1 MPSDDPA
8 STPSPVATA
17 TRVPAAITV
26 GVCVMRKKCEKLRP
40 LLAEMTSGGDM
51 TVVVFEQQ
59 SILEDAVS
67 DWPVVDVLV
76 AFYSKGF
83 PLAKVGEYVRL
94 REPFCF
100 NAIGPMSE
108 LLDRRAIY
116 SRLQQIGVAVPKHVV
131 YDHLGG
137 GEGLVLREDYLEVS
151 GVRINKPFVEKPA
164 SAEDHN
170 IHIYYPPSVGGG
182 SKRLFRKVGDCSS
195 AFYPDVSEIR
205 RDGAYIYEEFLPT
218 EGADLKVYTVG
229 PKYAYAEARSPVEP
243 VEARKSPTLDGR
255 VVRDPSGKEVRFPV
269 LLTAHEKDVARRISL
284 AFGQMVNGFDI
295 LRAHGASYVC
305 DVNGW
310 SFVKSSSAYY
320 QARGL
325 PASSLL
331 THGDRTPK
339 QKLKMRVRNAKL
351 LRCFEAHG
359 VGRGCA
365 EAKLKTPVQP
375 QEVVGRPPV
384 QLQEVLDLVEE
395 LLAESDAKLAPG
407 SENSS
412 ESEADGVPLG
422 KLRQLQLVLRRGP
435 FGGLNRKLQ
444 VKTVRAAEGGRLEE
458 ALLVAK
464 WGGELTEAGRAQAE
478 RLGRSLREQ
487 LSRADGADN
496 LLHLH
501 STFRHDVKFY
511 SSDEGRVQLT
521 AAAIAKG
528 LLELAGEL
536 PPILVSLIR
545 KDAAANALLDD
556 SSAVSA
562 QASEI
567 KRVLHGLMQQPPGLE
582 SEAELAERLVPTR
595 LPALLAPLREVGSPR
610 ARVKAVHEQAGR
622 LLALLRQLRAQLGDE
637 STGCPRGERK
647 SLPGTFPEPSDRRRV
662 RAPLEITRDSPR
674 SPEIG
679 RAVGDEYELYGGE
692 SLFLALQRWRKLT
705 TELHRPRKDSG
716 RARSKEAELVAE
728 QADCHPDPR
737 E

>member
-243 VEARKSPTLDGR
+243 VEVLISATPRRASPRPWTGGWCATR
-255 VVRDPSGKEVRFPV
+255 
-269 LLTAHEKDVARRISL
+269 AARRS
-284 AFGQMVNGFDI
+284 
-295 LRAHGASYVC
+295 AS
-305 DVNGW
+305 
-310 SFVKSSSAYY
+310 
-320 QARGL
+320 
-325 PASSLL
+325 
-331 THGDRTPK
+331 
-339 QKLKMRVRNAKL
+339 
-351 LRCFEAHG
+351 
-359 VGRGCA
+359 
-365 EAKLKTPVQP
+365 
-375 QEVVGRPPV
+375 
-384 QLQEVLDLVEE
+384 
-395 LLAESDAKLAPG
+395 
-407 SENSS
+407 
-412 ESEADGVPLG
+412 
-422 KLRQLQLVLRRGP
+422 
-435 FGGLNRKLQ
+435 
-444 VKTVRAAEGGRLEE
+444 
-458 ALLVAK
+458 
-464 WGGELTEAGRAQAE
+464 
-478 RLGRSLREQ
+478 RS
-487 LSRADGADN
+487 
-496 LLHLH
+496 
-501 STFRHDVKFY
+501 
-511 SSDEGRVQLT
+511 
-521 AAAIAKG
+521 
-528 LLELAGEL
+528 
-536 PPILVSLIR
+536 
-545 KDAAANALLDD
+545 
-556 SSAVSA
+556 
-562 QASEI
+562 
-567 KRVLHGLMQQPPGLE
+567 
-582 SEAELAERLVPTR
+582 
-595 LPALLAPLREVGSPR
+595 
-610 ARVKAVHEQAGR
+610 
-622 LLALLRQLRAQLGDE
+622 
-637 STGCPRGERK
+637 C
-647 SLPGTFPEPSDRRRV
+647 
-662 RAPLEITRDSPR
+662 
-674 SPEIG
+674 
-679 RAVGDEYELYGGE
+679 
-692 SLFLALQRWRKLT
+692 
-705 TELHRPRKDSG
+705 
-716 RARSKEAELVAE
+716 
-728 QADCHPDPR
+728 
-737 E
+737 